1 MSLRDSRDNSTLA
14 LWSWDDAVDAAD
26 DCAEANAKRPA
37 PVVIDPSK
45 PPILGG

>member
-14 LWSWDDAVDAAD
+14 LRLWDDAVDAAD
-26 DCAEANAKRPA
+26 DCDEANAKQPA

-45 PPILGG
+45 PPIRGG

>member
-1 MSLRDSRDNSTLA
+1 MSRTDAEYALRL
-14 LWSWDDAVDAAD
+14 WDDAVDAAD